1 MACPLKHC
9 YGICFVPVGK
19 SCTSM
24 QTGMTTLLF
33 HLRWNFSP
41 FRAFWSIL
49 AKIKDLAGMQKCKI
63 KKNKKKRKRKRK
75 RKRWSKGYV
84 RGETKSKKMRI
95 RAIWFIYMW
104 IEEVKIYWKTKWCS
118 GILREK
124 KNMMKIRKL
133 DREHRQWDEKEK
145 INEEFRCGWEDEG
158 INLTWL
164 VTLLEIHWVELPK
177 CFFYFFF

>member
-1 MACPLKHC
+1 MESALFRLENLVLACKLEWQPSYSTSDEISAHSEHFGQYLPKLKIWPEC
-9 YGICFVPVGK
+9 K
-19 SCTSM
+19 SVK
-24 QTGMTTLLF
+24 LK
-33 HLRWNFSP
+33 
-41 FRAFWSIL
+41 
-49 AKIKDLAGMQKCKI
+49 KIKNKI
-63 KKNKKKRKRKRK
+63 KRKRK

-118 GILREK
+118 GILREE

-164 VTLLEIHWVELPK
+164 VTLLEILWVELPK
-177 CFFYFFF
+177 CFFYFFFNF